1 MVAKKREEKPEI
13 KKAEEKPEK
22 ENDDLISLKDEIEKY
37 DDDYEMRKTAELE
50 RGLYAKFSQN
60 IYLRNMLLNTL
71 DAKLMHFRR
80 GKPPL
85 VCTELMKVRRRLRNE
100 ICNLNK

>member
-1 MVAKKREEKPEI
+1 
-13 KKAEEKPEK
+13 
-22 ENDDLISLKDEIEKY
+22 
-37 DDDYEMRKTAELE
+37 MRKSTELE
-50 RGLYAKFSQN
+50 SGLYAKFSQN